1 MARDEPKVNV
11 RLPQELKDRLH
22 SLAAQNKRSVNA
34 EIVAAIE
41 YACRR
46 AFGEVI
52 EGDEGTEIILNESDS
67 LVLKSHIDTMKKIV
81 ETEKKVDKIL
91 AELEKF
97 KVER

>member
-22 SLAAQNKRSVNA
+22 ALAAQNKRSVNA

-41 YACRR
+41 FACRR

-67 LVLKSHIDTMKKIV
+67 LVLKSQIDTMKKIV
-81 ETEKKVDKIL
+81 ETEKKLDEIL
-91 AELEKF
+91 AALEKF
-97 KVER
+97 KVDR